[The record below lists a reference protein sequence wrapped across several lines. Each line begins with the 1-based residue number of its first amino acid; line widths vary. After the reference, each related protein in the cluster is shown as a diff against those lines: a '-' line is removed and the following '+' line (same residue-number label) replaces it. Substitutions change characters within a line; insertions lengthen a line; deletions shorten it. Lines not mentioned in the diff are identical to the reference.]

1 MKSLGYQ
8 SVHSS
13 ENSNSQLLYA
23 TVKHTTKKEVVGC
36 PREVRGEYVG
46 ALTAGAH
53 FLCGQNF
60 EQADKISVSASWAL
74 HFERPGIVANHR
86 HESPLVD
93 NQKFHFCRSAPVS
106 PFIRSPSASALFYK
120 PLLRSHSWWRPC
132 RSPRCKKASICGEFP
147 HAR

>member
-8 SVHSS
+8 SVHCS

-93 NQKFHFCRSAPVS
+93 NQKLRSCRFAPVPPLFGP
-106 PFIRSPSASALFYK
+106 PFASALF
-120 PLLRSHSWWRPC
+120 PNSC
-132 RSPRCKKASICGEFP
+132 
-147 HAR
+147 